1 MPFVVAF
8 DCYTSVPSSHST
20 DMDSATPSGARLPMS
35 MTAVGVFLVFG
46 ACMSGL
52 AGTTLVW
59 QGTTLD
65 KVWGLN
71 PTAYR
76 RLAPLGTNV
85 GPLFLLLSATMFIA
99 SVGWF
104 KRRRWGWGLALGIIS
119 TQITADTVNL
129 VRGDYLRGGTGLTIA
144 GALLYYLLH
153 PKVRNTFRP
162 VNRSREA

>member
-1 MPFVVAF
+1 MEFVVTVE
-8 DCYTSVPSSHST
+8 CYTSLPSGYSHE
-20 DMDSATPSGARLPMS
+20 MDSATPSGARLPMS

-76 RLAPLGTNV
+76 KLAPLGRSV
-85 GPLFLLLSATMFIA
+85 GPLFLLLSATMFVA
-99 SVGWF
+99 SLGWF
-104 KRRRWGWGLALGIIS
+104 KRRLWGWGLAVGIIS
-119 TQITADTVNL
+119 TQTAVDAVNL
-129 VRGDYLRGGTGLTIA
+129 VRGDYLRGGMGFAIA

-153 PKVRNTFRP
+153 PKVRSTFRP
-162 VNRSREA
+162 VNRSGEG